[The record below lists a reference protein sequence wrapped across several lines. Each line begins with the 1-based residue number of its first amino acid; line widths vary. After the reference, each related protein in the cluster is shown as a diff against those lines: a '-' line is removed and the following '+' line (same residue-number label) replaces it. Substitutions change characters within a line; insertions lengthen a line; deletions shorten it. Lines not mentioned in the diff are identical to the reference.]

1 MSRSIKAACYLRV
14 STGEQTVAPQRD
26 AVEDYCRRRG
36 VNCVLYVDEGVSGTK
51 REAQRPALR
60 EMMEAVR
67 RREHGAVVVS
77 ALDRLARS
85 LAEMAR
91 IGEELQQLDVE
102 LVSLRESIDTSTA
115 AGRAMFGMCGV
126 FAALEADLI
135 RERTRAGLAAA
146 RRRGARI
153 GRPEVADERMRA
165 RIHRLKSNGSSIRR
179 IAAVVGI
186 SKSTVA
192 RIVAE
197 GRTRR
202 SRARKREEL

>member
-1 MSRSIKAACYLRV
+1 MSGSVKAACYLRV
-14 STGEQTVAPQRD
+14 STGEQTVAAQRD

-36 VNCVLYVDEGVSGTK
+36 VDCVFYIDEGVSGTK

-67 RREHGAVVVS
+67 RREHAAVVVS

-85 LAEMAR
+85 LSEMAR

-153 GRPEVADERMRA
+153 GRPEVTDQRMRE
-165 RIHRLKSNGSSIRR
+165 RIHRLKSNGSSTRR
-179 IAAVVGI
+179 IAGIVGI

-192 RIVAE
+192 RIVADE
-197 GRTRR
+197 RTLGCRTRR
-202 SRARKREEL
+202 REEL